1 MISVNLVEDDVR
13 VRDTLVAR
21 LATDPEL
28 RTLSAVGTCRE
39 ALAALEQERPDLLI
53 IDLGLP
59 DGDGLDVI
67 AQAHQRYPD
76 LDIMVFSVFG
86 DEGRVVRAIRNG
98 ASGYLLKD
106 QPGPEI
112 IEAIRELVAGRAP
125 ISPGIARHLIHG
137 LQTPPAAETASED
150 GPDLTAREREIL
162 TLVAKGFSYKECA
175 RLLELSVHTVA
186 AYVKRVYRKLAVGSR
201 GEAVYEA
208 RRLGLMGDD

>member
-1 MISVNLVEDDVR
+1 MITVNLVEDDAR
-13 VRDTLVAR
+13 MRETLVER

-28 RTLSAVGTCRE
+28 RTHSAVGTCRE
-39 ALAALEQERPDLLI
+39 ALAALETARPDLLI
-53 IDLGLP
+53 

-67 AQAHQRYPD
+67 ARAHQRYPD

-112 IEAIRELVAGRAP
+112 VEAIRDLVAGRAP

-137 LQTPPAAETASED
+137 LQHAPVPADAAAANNEH

-162 TLVAKGFSYKECA
+162 ALVAKGFSYKECA
-175 RLLELSVHTVA
+175 RLLDLSVHTVA

>member
-1 MISVNLVEDDVR
+1 
-13 VRDTLVAR
+13 
-21 LATDPEL
+21 
-28 RTLSAVGTCRE
+28 
-39 ALAALEQERPDLLI
+39 LLI

-67 AQAHQRYPD
+67 AAAHRRYPD

-86 DEGRVVRAIRNG
+86 DEDRVVRAIRNG

-112 IEAIRELVAGRAP
+112 VEAIRELVAGRAP

-137 LQTPPAAETASED
+137 LQHAPVPESASED
-150 GPDLTAREREIL
+150 GPELTAREREIL